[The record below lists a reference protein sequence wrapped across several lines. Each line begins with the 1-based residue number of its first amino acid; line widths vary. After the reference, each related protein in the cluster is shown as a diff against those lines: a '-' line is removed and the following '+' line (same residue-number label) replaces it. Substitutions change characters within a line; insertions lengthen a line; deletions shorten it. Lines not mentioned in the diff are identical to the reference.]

1 MLIGAIIG
9 SVLMLLIGAP
19 IAAVVMRR
27 SNERARLA
35 ERQLQDVERMAQLGA
50 MTGGLAHEIKNPLS
64 TIGLNAQ
71 LIAEGI
77 SQLHSDDPEQSRL
90 SRRVEALRREVD
102 RLRDILEDFLK
113 FAGSIHIEPR
123 PVDLNAL
130 AEELVDFYEPQ
141 AASNGICM
149 RLVQSPKPVWA
160 NADPQHLK
168 QAVLNLML
176 NAVQV
181 MSATGQATD
190 ASARPELILRTE
202 NRTGPGEKTV
212 ALHVIDT
219 GPGIPDDVASQIFNP
234 YFSRRSG
241 GAGLGLA
248 ITRRIV
254 LEHGGRIELH
264 TEVGRG
270 SDFSIILPAA
280 SPTQSTQ

>member
-1 MLIGAIIG
+1 MLIGVIIG
-9 SVLMLLIGAP
+9 AVLVLLIGAP
-19 IAAVVMRR
+19 IVAAVMRR

-35 ERQLQDVERMAQLGA
+35 ERHQQDAERMAQLGS

-77 SQLHSDDPEQSRL
+77 SQLDTDDPALSRL
-90 SRRVEALRREVD
+90 TRRIDALRREVD

-113 FAGSIHIEPR
+113 FAGAIHIEPR

-130 AEELVDFYEPQ
+130 AEELADFYEPQ
-141 AASNGICM
+141 ASSNGICL
-149 RLVQSPKPVWA
+149 RLVQSEQPVWA

-181 MSATGQATD
+181 MSASEKTAANSD
-190 ASARPELILRTE
+190 SARPELILRTE
-202 NRTGPGEKTV
+202 NRAGPDEPTAV
-212 ALHVIDT
+212 LHVIDT
-219 GPGIPDDVASQIFNP
+219 GPGIADDVARQIFNP
-234 YFSRRSG
+234 YFSQRSG

-248 ITRRIV
+248 ITRRII

-264 TEVGRG
+264 SELGRG

-280 SPTQSTQ
+280 NDQQ